1 MPINI
6 KFPSG
11 NTGLD
16 TSDATAAADKILE
29 DYTAY
34 VNGVKVTGTIQSK
47 PAAQYI
53 PTTTDQVISGSQYLS
68 GPQTIAGDANLVA
81 NNIADG
87 VTIFGVEG
95 TAEVDSLDWT
105 QVTLTADTMLSGIKG
120 YNSSKEIVTGTIP
133 NVSVLQY
140 MPSTSDITIES
151 GQYINSDLTISG
163 DADLIPENIKV
174 GTTIFDVVGSYE
186 GVDTSDATAIAG
198 EILDGKTAYVNGVKL
213 TGTIPFKTSE
223 TYTPTTID
231 QIIASGQY
239 LSGNQTISGDVD
251 LVAGNIKSGI
261 SIFGVTGSYAGLDT
275 SDATASADEILE
287 DKTAYVNGEKIT
299 GTYPKITNSG
309 FTPAATDVALPHGY
323 YDYSNCIVGD
333 PDLLAENIKSGVNI
347 FNVAGSYTGL
357 DTSDATAT
365 AAQILSGATAYV
377 DGVKITGTISNLP
390 AEYQVI
396 LPTTDPI
403 VIYDGYYID
412 QGMVIVGEPN
422 LLSSN
427 IKSGISIFGV
437 AGDTN
442 VIDTTE
448 ATNSASNANLLTGHV
463 AFVNGQKITGS
474 LPSLQPT
481 TYTPTTSN
489 QTIAGQQFLAGDQ
502 TILGDTDLVANN
514 IRSGIEI
521 FGVEGTFSGGSLS
534 QNWCFKADEN
544 AVVNYGS
551 LVYFETVGTS
561 GGPTFSTPISLTDIV
576 ASYSGI
582 CDASTE
588 YCLKIGPAPF
598 GWSSTVKLVFLTP
611 VAVTG
616 DTILLDTIATGDPA
630 TPVTR
635 LVQATG
641 SGAELAANIFANSQI
656 AGSYVNISGFQPGTN
671 GNFITTAMY
680 NTEGIPTGTY
690 YIYTQLEANNF
701 SPRFKELFQY
711 VSA

>member
-87 VTIFGVEG
+87 VNIFGVEG

-377 DGVKITGTISNLP
+377 DGVKITG
-390 AEYQVI
+390 
-396 LPTTDPI
+396 
-403 VIYDGYYID
+403 
-412 QGMVIVGEPN
+412 
-422 LLSSN
+422 
-427 IKSGISIFGV
+427 
-437 AGDTN
+437 
-442 VIDTTE
+442 
-448 ATNSASNANLLTGHV
+448 
-463 AFVNGQKITGS
+463 S

-582 CDASTE
+582 CNASTE

-656 AGSYVNISGFQPGTN
+656 AGSYVNISRFQPCTN